1 MRIGINALFMVPGKH
16 GGSENYLRN
25 LLTNLAKIDKKNE
38 YIIFTNRSNSG
49 VFGIKQDN
57 FTEILCNFPVR
68 YKLFRV
74 LWEQI
79 ILPFQ
84 VKKYRI
90 NVLHSLANISPII
103 KFSDCKY
110 IVTIHD
116 IMYRYHPENYPKSQF
131 LYLKFL
137 LALSAKRVD
146 KIITVSKNNKKDIV
160 KNLSIPGDK
169 ITMIYTSGLPDKKGY
184 ELDNEEVKSRIKKKY
199 NLNRNFILCV
209 ASLNPQKNIGGLLRA
224 FYLIKKVYGLEHQ
237 LILVGMLVRYAPKL
251 TNIINELKLNDHVK
265 ITGYIPDED
274 LPYLYS
280 LADLYVFPSTFEG
293 LGITPWEAMACKC
306 PVVTSNI
313 PALREVVGGAA
324 LLFNPYNVEE
334 MAETIVKVLTNS
346 ELKKELIRKGLKR
359 SKQFSWEKTASET
372 LKVFEGVYFNKI

>member
-1 MRIGINALFMVPGKH
+1 MRIGINALFMIPGKH
-16 GGSENYLRN
+16 GGGEKYLRN
-25 LLTNLAKIDKKNE
+25 LLTSLAKIDKKNK

-49 VFGIKQDN
+49 SFGIKQDN
-57 FTEILCNFPVR
+57 FTEILCNFPAR
-68 YKLFRV
+68 YKLFRIF
-74 LWEQI
+74 WEQI

-90 NVLHSLANISPII
+90 NVLHSLANVSPVI
-103 KFSDCKY
+103 KFSNCKY

-116 IMYRYHPENYPKSQF
+116 IMYHHYPENYPKAQF

-137 LALSAKRVD
+137 LALSARRVD

-160 KNLSIPGDK
+160 ENLSIPEDK
-169 ITMIYTSGLPDKKGY
+169 ISVIYTSGLPDKKRY
-184 ELDNEEVKSRIKKKY
+184 ELDKEEVKSRIKKKY

-209 ASLNPQKNIGGLLRA
+209 ASFNPQKNIGGLLRA

-237 LILVGMLVRYAPKL
+237 LVLVGMLLRYASKL
-251 TNIINELKLNDHVK
+251 MNIIDELELNDYVK

-293 LGITPWEAMACKC
+293 LGVTPLEAMACKC
-306 PVVTSNI
+306 PVATSNI
-313 PALREVVGGAA
+313 PALREVVGDAA
-324 LLFNPYNVEE
+324 LLFNPYNAKE

-346 ELKKELIRKGLKR
+346 ELKKELIRKGLER
-359 SKQFSWEKTASET
+359 SKQFSWEKTAAET
-372 LKVFEGVYFNKI
+372 LKVFEEVRL